1 MENYWQIV
9 KQLILINYRD
19 YFRNNSCD
27 FSKKIKNTKK
37 RYHILSI
44 SFVLFYCC
52 SINDLYRTPFALRTD
67 GPQTR
72 LDLDLGY
79 TNTIVDLWNN
89 IFVWFWFLHG
99 GGDRLSR
106 LALSYVHLLLQFLLL
121 RFFWTDSLRKKEWL
135 LRFSHVTHPLLLTTH
150 SLKNEKFKNTF
161 TQEREGAWMFL
172 REGCLIE
179 LVFEEILVSVQMTAA
194 VSLMMTGCLHI

>member
-27 FSKKIKNTKK
+27 FSNKIKNTKK

-89 IFVWFWFLHG
+89 IFLFDFDFSMGVEIGFPVLH
-99 GGDRLSR
+99 SR
-106 LALSYVHLLLQFLLL
+106 MCTCCCS
-121 RFFWTDSLRKKEWL
+121 FFYCVFSDSLRKKEWL